1 MCVSQ
6 MNLPLSQEKIQVSQ
20 QNMNCGPEIQCRVG
34 RNQSDESASSE
45 KMINKE
51 STTIK
56 TGPQV
61 FVPVEGVS
69 E

>member
-1 MCVSQ
+1 
-6 MNLPLSQEKIQVSQ
+6 MNLPLSQKKIQVSQ
-20 QNMNCGPEIQCRVG
+20 QNMNFGPEIQCPVG
-34 RNQSDESASSE
+34 RSPSNERAGSE

-56 TGPQV
+56 TGPQF

>member
-1 MCVSQ
+1 
-6 MNLPLSQEKIQVSQ
+6 MNV
-20 QNMNCGPEIQCRVG
+20 GPEIQCPVG
-34 RNQSDESASSE
+34 RSPSNERASSE
-45 KMINKE
+45 KIINKE

-69 E
+69 K

>member
-1 MCVSQ
+1 
-6 MNLPLSQEKIQVSQ
+6 MNLTLSQKKIQVSQ
-20 QNMNCGPEIQCRVG
+20 QNKNFGPEIQCPVG
-34 RNQSDESASSE
+34 KSPSNERANSE
-45 KMINKE
+45 KIINKE

-61 FVPVEGVS
+61 FVPIEGVF

>member
-1 MCVSQ
+1 MK
-6 MNLPLSQEKIQVSQ
+6 LPLNQKKIQVSQ
-20 QNMNCGPEIQCRVG
+20 QNMKFGPEIQYPVG
-34 RNQSDESASSE
+34 ISPSNVRARSE
-45 KMINKE
+45 KIINKKI
-51 STTIK
+51 TTIK

>member
-1 MCVSQ
+1 
-6 MNLPLSQEKIQVSQ
+6 MNLLLSPKKIQVSQ
-20 QNMNCGPEIQCRVG
+20 QNMNFGPEIQCPVG
-34 RNQSDESASSE
+34 RSPNNERASSE
-45 KMINKE
+45 KIINKE

-56 TGPQV
+56 MGPQV